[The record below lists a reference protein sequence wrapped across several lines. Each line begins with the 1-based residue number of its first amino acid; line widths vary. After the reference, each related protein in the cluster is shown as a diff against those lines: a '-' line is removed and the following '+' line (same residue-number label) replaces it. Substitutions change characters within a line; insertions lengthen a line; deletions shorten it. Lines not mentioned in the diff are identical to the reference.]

1 MQDVDFPAA
10 QVLYCVA
17 FKIWLAAVTE
27 YVGIEACFADQAAWA
42 VTSRKRRGFPRRFG
56 IVL

>member
-27 YVGIEACFADQAAWA
+27 YVGIEACIAF
-42 VTSRKRRGFPRRFG
+42 RLLGGHIKKRRGCPRRFG
-56 IVL
+56 IVS